1 MKVLNQMRHPYS
13 FQYKTTL
20 LTLACLMAA
29 CSQQPDQSPALAD
42 AAKTNVRAPALK
54 EMPPGKTGL
63 PDPATSTTAAD
74 ITDRPVTEDP
84 PALKAL
90 REGMPPD
97 VSEFIRRAVICN
109 HWAGE
114 EPYDDDRREQIN
126 RAVKSMGCLELDADQ
141 KALQSQYA
149 NQGEVLKRISQS
161 RKTPL

>member
-1 MKVLNQMRHPYS
+1 MRHPYCS
-13 FQYKTTL
+13 LYKTAL

-29 CSQQPDQSPALAD
+29 CSQQPGQSPAPAGASKTD
-42 AAKTNVRAPALK
+42 ARAPASK
-54 EMPPGKTGL
+54 EIPPGKTGA

-74 ITDRPVTEDP
+74 QADRPVTEDP

-126 RAVKSMGCLELDADQ
+126 RAVKHMGCLELDADQ
-141 KALQSQYA
+141 KALRAQYA
-149 NQGEVLKRISQS
+149 SQGEVLKRISQS
-161 RKTPL
+161 RKKPL

>member
-1 MKVLNQMRHPYS
+1 MRRPYYS
-13 FQYKTTL
+13 QHKTAL

-29 CSQQPDQSPALAD
+29 CSQQPDQSPAPAV
-42 AAKTNVRAPALK
+42 AAKTDARATASM
-54 EMPPGKTGL
+54 ETPPGKTGT
-63 PDPATSTTAAD
+63 PDPATPTTATVQA
-74 ITDRPVTEDP
+74 DRPVTEDP

-126 RAVKSMGCLELDADQ
+126 RAVKRMGCLELDADQ
-141 KALQSQYA
+141 KALRSRYA
-149 NQGEVLKRISQS
+149 SQGEVLKRISQS

>member
-1 MKVLNQMRHPYS
+1 MHHPYFS
-13 FQYKTTL
+13 QHKTVL

-29 CSQQPDQSPALAD
+29 CSQQPNQSPAPTGPVQ
-42 AAKTNVRAPALK
+42 TNIRAPASK
-54 EMPPGKTGL
+54 EMPPGKTGA
-63 PDPATSTTAAD
+63 PDPTTPTTAAAQAD
-74 ITDRPVTEDP
+74 LPVTEDP

-126 RAVKSMGCLELDADQ
+126 RAVKRMGCLELDADQ
-141 KALQSQYA
+141 KALRSRYA
-149 NQGEVLKRISQS
+149 SQGEVLKRISQS

>member
-1 MKVLNQMRHPYS
+1 MRHPYS

-29 CSQQPDQSPALAD
+29 CSQQPDQSPAPAD
-42 AAKTNVRAPALK
+42 PVKTDIRAPASK
-54 EMPPGKTGL
+54 EMPPGQTGTS
-63 PDPATSTTAAD
+63 DPATPTTAAVQAD
-74 ITDRPVTEDP
+74 IPVTEDP

-126 RAVKSMGCLELDADQ
+126 SAVKRMGCLELDADQ
-141 KALQSQYA
+141 KALRSRYA
-149 NQGEVLKRISQS
+149 SQGEVLKRISQS

>member
-1 MKVLNQMRHPYS
+1 MRPPYS

-20 LTLACLMAA
+20 LTLACIMAA
-29 CSQQPDQSPALAD
+29 CGQRPDQSPAPAD
-42 AAKTNVRAPALK
+42 AAKTDVRAPASK
-54 EMPPGKTGL
+54 EMPPGKTGA

-74 ITDRPVTEDP
+74 QVDRPVTEDP

-126 RAVKSMGCLELDADQ
+126 RAVKRMGCLELDADQ
-141 KALQSQYA
+141 KALRSQYA
-149 NQGEVLKRISQS
+149 GQGEVLKRISQS

>member
-1 MKVLNQMRHPYS
+1 MHHPYFS
-13 FQYKTTL
+13 QHKTVL

-29 CSQQPDQSPALAD
+29 CSQQPNQSPAPTGPVQ
-42 AAKTNVRAPALK
+42 TNIRAPASK
-54 EMPPGKTGL
+54 EMPPGKTGT
-63 PDPATSTTAAD
+63 PAPATPTTAAAQAD
-74 ITDRPVTEDP
+74 LPVTEDP

-126 RAVKSMGCLELDADQ
+126 RAVKRMGCLELDADQ
-141 KALQSQYA
+141 NALRSRYA
-149 NQGEVLKRISQS
+149 SQGEVLKRISQS

>member
-1 MKVLNQMRHPYS
+1 MRHPYS

-29 CSQQPDQSPALAD
+29 CSQQPDQSPAPAD
-42 AAKTNVRAPALK
+42 AAKTDVRASASK
-54 EMPPGKTGL
+54 EIPPGKTGS
-63 PDPATSTTAAD
+63 PDPD
-74 ITDRPVTEDP
+74 IADRPVTEDP

-114 EPYDDDRREQIN
+114 EPYDDDRRDQIN
-126 RAVKSMGCLELDADQ
+126 SAVKSMGCLELDADQ
-141 KALQSQYA
+141 KALRSQYA

>member
-1 MKVLNQMRHPYS
+1 MRHPYS

-29 CSQQPDQSPALAD
+29 CSQQPDQSPAPAD
-42 AAKTNVRAPALK
+42 AAKTDLRASASK
-54 EMPPGKTGL
+54 EIPPGKTGS
-63 PDPATSTTAAD
+63 PDPTTSATAAD
-74 ITDRPVTEDP
+74 IAERPVTEDP

-114 EPYDDDRREQIN
+114 EPYDDDRRDQIN
-126 RAVKSMGCLELDADQ
+126 SAVKSMGCLELNADQ
-141 KALQSQYA
+141 KALRSQYA

>member
-1 MKVLNQMRHPYS
+1 MHHPYFS
-13 FQYKTTL
+13 QHKTVL

-29 CSQQPDQSPALAD
+29 CSQQPNQSPAPTGPVQ
-42 AAKTNVRAPALK
+42 TNIRAPASK
-54 EMPPGKTGL
+54 EMPPGKTGT
-63 PDPATSTTAAD
+63 PAPATPTTAAAQAD
-74 ITDRPVTEDP
+74 LPVTEDP

-126 RAVKSMGCLELDADQ
+126 RAVKRMGCLELDADQ
-141 KALQSQYA
+141 KALRSRYA
-149 NQGEVLKRISQS
+149 SQGEVLKRISQS

>member
-1 MKVLNQMRHPYS
+1 
-13 FQYKTTL
+13 
-20 LTLACLMAA
+20 MAA
-29 CSQQPDQSPALAD
+29 CSQQPDQSPAPAV
-42 AAKTNVRAPALK
+42 AAKTDARATASMETPH
-54 EMPPGKTGL
+54 GKTGT
-63 PDPATSTTAAD
+63 PDPATPTTATVQA
-74 ITDRPVTEDP
+74 DRPVPEDP

-126 RAVKSMGCLELDADQ
+126 RAVKRMGCLELDADQ
-141 KALQSQYA
+141 KALRSRYA
-149 NQGEVLKRISQS
+149 SQGEVLKRISQS

>member
-1 MKVLNQMRHPYS
+1 MRRPYYS
-13 FQYKTTL
+13 HHKTAL

-29 CSQQPDQSPALAD
+29 CSQQPAQSPAPAV
-42 AAKTNVRAPALK
+42 AAKTDARATASM
-54 EMPPGKTGL
+54 ETPPGKTGT
-63 PDPATSTTAAD
+63 PDPATPTTATVQA
-74 ITDRPVTEDP
+74 DRPVTEDP

-114 EPYDDDRREQIN
+114 EPYDDDRREQID
-126 RAVKSMGCLELDADQ
+126 RAVKRMRCLELDADQ
-141 KALQSQYA
+141 KALRSRYA
-149 NQGEVLKRISQS
+149 SQGEVLKRISQS

>member
-1 MKVLNQMRHPYS
+1 MRHPYS

-29 CSQQPDQSPALAD
+29 CSQQPDQSPAPAD
-42 AAKTNVRAPALK
+42 AAKTDVRASASK
-54 EMPPGKTGL
+54 EIPPGKTGS
-63 PDPATSTTAAD
+63 PDPATSTTTAD
-74 ITDRPVTEDP
+74 IADRSVTEDP

-114 EPYDDDRREQIN
+114 EPYDDDRREQID

-141 KALQSQYA
+141 KALRSQYA
-149 NQGEVLKRISQS
+149 NQGEVLKRISKS